1 MVYSFME
8 IIWVIE
14 FFNEKYNVLIIKIFN
29 NLNYKIIENN

>member
-8 IIWVIE
+8 IIWIIE
-14 FFNEKYNVLIIKIFN
+14 FFNEKYNVLIIKILN

>member
-8 IIWVIE
+8 IIWIIE
-14 FFNEKYNVLIIKIFN
+14 FFNEKYNVLIKIFN